1 MTTQLLIKIDKG
13 LKDRVAK
20 KAKKQDLSLSDFVK
34 IAFHA
39 YDQGLIEPG
48 LVQRPEKFNAK
59 TLKELKQIS
68 KDIKAGRNLSGGF
81 DNAKD
86 AIAYLKNRH
95 AH

>member
-1 MTTQLLIKIDKG
+1 MTTQLMVKIDKG

-48 LVQRPEKFNAK
+48 LVQRPEKFNVK
-59 TLKELKQIS
+59 TRRILDRRLGDVKEGK
-68 KDIKAGRNLSGGF
+68 NLVGPF
-81 DNAKD
+81 NNVAEMKK
-86 AIAYLKNRH
+86 YLMK
-95 AH
+95 